1 MSALALDPMDVQAR
15 FEASPDYFKKG
26 SGEEHVADEEN
37 IALSSLSSP
46 SSTSLLAEPEQIP
59 KTTKKKKKKGNK
71 ADDKAD
77 DKADK
82 KKTADKKDKAG
93 DKADKKDKKDA
104 AAAAPATEKTVRKP
118 KNVKYPLS
126 TDFEERNNANFKA
139 APFPAHTNFKVMTA
153 EVKARHANACAEE
166 VVEIARKHSS
176 AKMWPNGVLATVYS
190 DAAYIT
196 SIAIK
201 LKQEH
206 LLKIAAVKRGR
217 EERKTKNTV
226 DALKTSL
233 NTAFSESFLARRLS
247 LASEN
252 GDAPLTAEQN
262 ADIFDVAS
270 KAVAEELSKWTSRI
284 RSWADAEMEEAIAIA
299 CTASLSR
306 ETAVEILADADADEV
321 EEVDDVEE
329 AEEVEGTDSD
339 AVPTDAEN
347 DENDD
352 DDEEEEFASPPK
364 KKKKHNDDDD
374 DDDDDDDASL
384 SSSPA
389 APPQQEHAHRL
400 SKESSSIHEVEE

>member
-59 KTTKKKKKKGNK
+59 KTTKKKKKKGN
-71 ADDKAD
+71 KAD

-206 LLKIAAVKRGR
+206 LLKTAAVKRGR

-321 EEVDDVEE
+321 EEADEADE

-347 DENDD
+347 EKDD
-352 DDEEEEFASPPK
+352 DDDDDEEFASPPK

-374 DDDDDDDASL
+374 DDASL

-389 APPQQEHAHRL
+389 APPQQEYTHRL